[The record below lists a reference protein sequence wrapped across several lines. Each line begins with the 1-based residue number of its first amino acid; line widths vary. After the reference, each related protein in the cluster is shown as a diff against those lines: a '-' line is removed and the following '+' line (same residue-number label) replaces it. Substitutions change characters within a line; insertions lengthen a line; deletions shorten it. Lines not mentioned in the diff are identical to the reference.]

1 MTTHK
6 LKNVFEQSFFLLL
19 LLSPIVGFWACE
31 NKQEEQAET
40 DEVTFEL
47 QDYPVNSPLF
57 TYEDSVLLKNGMA
70 SFQLEPGLRIEL
82 IAADPLVGDPAAF
95 AFDENGVMY
104 VAENRGYPDPAEGGT
119 PTKSGIIARLEDRD
133 GDGRFDHRTELVTGL
148 TYPNGIMV
156 WRGGVFVTCA
166 PDIFY
171 FKDTNGDGIADV
183 RKVVLTG
190 FNADKT
196 AQIRTSHPT
205 LGMDG
210 WIYVTSGLNGGNV
223 TSPEHPDRDA
233 VAFSPADGRF
243 HPETLEFQTT
253 GGRSQFGLTFDPYGR
268 RFGASNRHPL
278 QQIVIEPWYLKRNPH
293 LLFNQTVQN
302 VAKAEAEAVV
312 YPISNAVTSADFIPK
327 LIGLSHKGTFTSACS
342 PIIYNGTAL
351 NADHR
356 GNAFICEPAQ
366 NLVQRQIMSADGV
379 SFRSERAYENREFLA
394 SSDSWFNPV
403 FLSHGPDGALYLAD
417 MYRKVIDHPSYVPEA
432 ARGGLDFQSGKNK
445 GRIYRIVKKEF
456 TQKTAP
462 KEVRLGS
469 SSSSKDLVLSLE
481 SKEEWVRATAHR
493 LLLERLDPTAIPMLT
508 DLAKKG
514 ELPEGRVRAL
524 WLLQSLG
531 ALDVELLERAIRDKE
546 SGVREQAVSLSGK
559 LKDKYPDLIHSLIEA
574 TKDDDMRV
582 RYLSS
587 LELGS
592 VDTEKV
598 IHALAKVAAQDG
610 QNPWSRAGV
619 LSGIGN
625 QLPEFLGEFRKTDPL
640 GNVAF
645 AAMMQDLGELF
656 GNSAQPEDCQVL
668 LEDMVSSDGALEWR
682 VATALGLL
690 KGLEG
695 RGNIQADNGL
705 IYALASTK
713 SQGIKKQELRDF
725 IDQVAEMAVEEN
737 ESIRSRGIATA
748 LLGYTQFE
756 ISGPTLKELLAAKN
770 PPEIQ
775 LEAVRSL
782 ARLNDPRSALILL
795 SAEAWSAYTPQIKS
809 AVISAIVA
817 RSPTVLQ
824 LFSAIEDKV
833 VAPAEIPSMIRQ
845 RLMNDANTEVRD
857 KAAFLFEDLE
867 SGGRMQVYEEFL
879 SILENPGDPV
889 LGQGV
894 FKKTC
899 SSCHTYAGEGGEVGP
914 DLTGVNNQPGDALLL
929 HTIVPNYEVLPAY
942 QAITIQTKD
951 GRSISGW
958 ISAESE
964 NSMTLRTAFGS
975 NESILRSNI
984 VSIQNSGLSLMPDG
998 LEQTMTK
1005 DDMANLI
1012 AFLKSGAD

>member
-1 MTTHK
+1 MTTHR
-6 LKNVFEQSFFLLL
+6 LNIFQQSFFLLL
-19 LLSPIVGFWACE
+19 LFSPLFGFWACE
-31 NKQEEQAET
+31 NKQEGQAEA
-40 DEVTFEL
+40 DEIIFEL
-47 QDYPVNSPLF
+47 QEYPVNSPLY
-57 TYEDSVLLKNGMA
+57 TYEDSVSLKNGMA

-82 IAADPLVGDPAAF
+82 IAADPLVGDPSAF

-148 TYPNGIMV
+148 SYPNGIMV

-166 PDIFY
+166 PDIYY
-171 FKDTNGDGIADV
+171 FKDTNGDGKADV
-183 RKVVLTG
+183 KRVVLTG

-205 LGMDG
+205 LGLDG

-223 TSPEHPDRDA
+223 SSPEHPERES
-233 VAFSPADGRF
+233 VAFSPSDGRF

-253 GGRSQFGLTFDPYGR
+253 GGRSQFGLAFDPYGR

-278 QQIVIEPWYLKRNPH
+278 QQIVIEPWYLQRNPH
-293 LLFNQTVQN
+293 LLFNQTIQN
-302 VAKAEAEAVV
+302 VAKAEADAVV

-351 NADHR
+351 NSDHR
-356 GNAFICEPAQ
+356 GNTFICEPAQ

-379 SFRSERAYENREFLA
+379 SFRSQRAYENREFLA

-403 FLSHGPDGALYLAD
+403 FLSHGPEGALYLAD
-417 MYRKVIDHPSYVPEA
+417 MYRKVIDHPSYVPET
-432 ARGGLDFQSGKNK
+432 ARGGLDFESGRNM
-445 GRIYRIVKKEF
+445 GRIYRIVNKDF
-456 TQKTAP
+456 IQP
-462 KEVRLGS
+462 KRSREYGLGS
-469 SSSSKDLVLSLE
+469 SSSIKELVSYLE
-481 SKEEWVRATAHR
+481 FEEEWVRATAHR
-493 LLLERLDPTAIPMLT
+493 LLLERSDITAVPLLT
-508 DLAKKG
+508 ELSEKG
-514 ELPEGRVRAL
+514 ELPEGRVRSL
-524 WLLQSLG
+524 WLLESLD
-531 ALDVELLERAIRDKE
+531 ALNGDILKRAIKDKE
-546 SGVREQAVSLSGK
+546 AGVREQAVLLAGK
-559 LKDKYPDLIHSLIEA
+559 LKDQYPELIHSLIEA
-574 TKDDDMRV
+574 TEDGEIRV
-582 RYLSS
+582 RYLAS

-592 VDTEKV
+592 ELGEKV
-598 IHALAKVAAQDG
+598 IHALAKVASKDG
-610 QNPWSRAGV
+610 DNQWSRAAV

-625 QLPEFLGEFRKTDPL
+625 QLPEFLERFRRTDPIE
-640 GNVAF
+640 NDPF

-656 GNSAQPEDCQVL
+656 GNAAQAEECQVL
-668 LEDMVSSDGALEWR
+668 LEDMVTTEGGLDWR
-682 VATALGLL
+682 MATTLGLL

-695 RGNIQADNGL
+695 RDQIKTDNGL
-705 IYALASTK
+705 FFALARAK
-713 SQGIKKQELRDF
+713 SPGTDKEELTSF
-725 IDQVAEMAVEEN
+725 INKVAGVAMEKN
-737 ESIRSRGIATA
+737 EALRSRLVATSV
-748 LLGYTQFE
+748 LGYTEFA
-756 ISGPTLKELLAAKN
+756 IAGASLKELLAAQN

-775 LEAVRSL
+775 LEAVRAL
-782 ARLNDPRSALILL
+782 ARLNDPRSGKILL
-795 SAEAWSAYTPQIKS
+795 SGDGWSTYTPQIKS
-809 AVISAIVA
+809 AVISALVS

-833 VAPAEIPSMIRQ
+833 VAPAEIPSMTRQ
-845 RLMNDANTEVRD
+845 RLMNDSNKEVRNM
-857 KAAFLFEDLE
+857 AALLFEDLE

-879 SILENPGDPV
+879 SVLENPGDPV
-889 LGQGV
+889 SGKGV
-894 FKKTC
+894 FEKTC

-942 QAITIQTKD
+942 QAITVQTKD

-958 ISAESE
+958 VSAESE

-1005 DDMANLI
+1005 KDMANLI
-1012 AFLKSGAD
+1012 AFLKSGGN

>member
-1 MTTHK
+1 MTSRKINLYLHS
-6 LKNVFEQSFFLLL
+6 LFLLL
-19 LLSPIVGFWACE
+19 LLSPLIGFWAFE
-31 NKQEEQAET
+31 NKNNEEGETQE
-40 DEVTFEL
+40 VVFEL
-47 QDYPVNSPLF
+47 QDHPVNSPLY
-57 TYEDSVLLKNGMA
+57 TYEDTVPLKNGMA

-82 IAADPLVGDPAAF
+82 IAAEPLVGDPSAF

-104 VAENRGYPDPAEGGT
+104 VAENRGYPDPAEGGS
-119 PTKSGIIARLEDRD
+119 PTSFGIIARLEDRD
-133 GDGRFDHRTELVTGL
+133 GDGKFDHRTEFVTGL

-166 PDIFY
+166 PDIYY

-223 TSPEHPDRDA
+223 TSPEHPERDP
-233 VAFSPADGRF
+233 VVFSPADGRF
-243 HPETLEFQTT
+243 HPETLEFQIT

-268 RFGASNRHPL
+268 RFGSSNRHPL

-327 LIGLSHKGTFTSACS
+327 LIGLSHKGTFTSACG

-351 NADHR
+351 NAEHR

-366 NLVQRQIMSADGV
+366 NLVQRQIISADGI
-379 SFRSERAYENREFLA
+379 SFRSELAYENREFLA
-394 SSDSWFNPV
+394 SSDNWFNPV
-403 FLSHGPDGALYLAD
+403 FLSHGPYGALYLAD

-432 ARGGLDFQSGKNK
+432 ARGGLDFESGKNK
-445 GRIYRIVKKEF
+445 GRIYRIVKKDF
-456 TQKTAP
+456 TQNSEP
-462 KEVRLGS
+462 LENRLGS
-469 SSSSKDLVLSLE
+469 SSSIKDLVLSLE

-493 LLLERLDPTAIPMLT
+493 LLLERLDPAAIPMLS
-508 DLAKKG
+508 DLAEKG
-514 ELPEGRVRAL
+514 ELPEGRARAL
-524 WLLQSLG
+524 WLLQSLD
-531 ALDVELLERAIRDKE
+531 ALKVAILKKAISDKE
-546 SGVREQAVSLSGK
+546 AGVREQAVYLSGK
-559 LKDKYPDLIHSLIEA
+559 LKGQYPDLIHSLIEA
-574 TKDDDMRV
+574 TEDDEIRV

-592 VDTEKV
+592 EKGEKV
-598 IHALAKVAAQDG
+598 IHALARVAAKDG
-610 QNPWSRAGV
+610 ENPWSRAGV
-619 LSGIGN
+619 LTGIGN
-625 QLPEFLGEFRKTDPL
+625 QLPEFLERFRKTDPL
-640 GNVAF
+640 GKVAF

-656 GNSAQPEDCQVL
+656 GNAAQPADCQLL
-668 LEDMVSSDGALEWR
+668 LEDMVSSEGDLDWR
-682 VATALGLL
+682 MATALGLL

-695 RGNIQADNGL
+695 RDEINADNGL
-705 IYALASTK
+705 IYALATTK
-713 SQGIKKQELRDF
+713 SPDLEKQELKDF
-725 IDQVAEMAVEEN
+725 IEQVAVMALEEN
-737 ESIRSRGIATA
+737 GSLRPRIVATA

-756 ISGPTLKELLAAKN
+756 ISGGFLKELLEAKN

-775 LEAVRSL
+775 LESVSSL
-782 ARLNDPRSALILL
+782 ARLNDPRSGLILL
-795 SAEAWSAYTPQIKS
+795 SEEAWSAYTPQVKS

-833 VAPAEIPSMIRQ
+833 MAPAEIPSMIRQ
-845 RLMNDANTEVRD
+845 RLMEDTNKEVRD
-857 KAAFLFEDLE
+857 KAALLFEDLE
-867 SGGRMQVYEEFL
+867 SGGRMQVYEDFL
-879 SILENPGDPV
+879 AILKNPGDPV
-889 LGQGV
+889 LGKGV
-894 FKKTC
+894 FEKTC

-942 QAITIQTKD
+942 QAITISTKD

-964 NSMTLRTAFGS
+964 NSITLRTAFGS

-984 VSIQNSGLSLMPDG
+984 VSIHNSGLSLMPDG

-1005 DDMANLI
+1005 EDMANLI
-1012 AFLKSGAD
+1012 AFLKSGGY

>member
-1 MTTHK
+1 MTTNNIK
-6 LKNVFEQSFFLLL
+6 LFPQSFVSLLL
-19 LLSPIVGFWACE
+19 FSSLVGLWACE
-31 NKQEEQAET
+31 KNTDIEAEPQE
-40 DEVTFEL
+40 VVFEL
-47 QDYPVNSPLF
+47 QDYPVNSPLY
-57 TYEDSVLLKNGMA
+57 TYEDSVSLKNGMA

-82 IAADPLVGDPAAF
+82 IAADPLVGDPSAF

-104 VAENRGYPDPAEGGT
+104 VAENRGYPDPAEGGS

-171 FKDTNGDGIADV
+171 FKDTNGDGKADV
-183 RKVVLTG
+183 KKVVLTG

-223 TSPEHPDRDA
+223 TSPEYPDRDP
-233 VAFSPADGRF
+233 VTFSPADGRF

-253 GGRSQFGLTFDPYGR
+253 GGRSQFGLAFDPFGR

-302 VAKAEAEAVV
+302 VAKAEADAIV

-342 PIIYNGTAL
+342 PIIYNGTSLSAE
-351 NADHR
+351 HR

-366 NLVQRQIMSADGV
+366 NLIQRQIIRADGV
-379 SFRSERAYENREFLA
+379 SFHSELVYENREFLA

-417 MYRKVIDHPSYVPEA
+417 MYRKVIDHPSYVPET
-432 ARGGLDFQSGKNK
+432 ARGGLDFESGRNM
-445 GRIYRIVKKEF
+445 GRIYRIVDKNFIQPKKN
-456 TQKTAP
+456 
-462 KEVRLGS
+462 RGYSLGS
-469 SSSSKDLVLSLE
+469 STSIKDLVSYLE
-481 SKEEWVRATAHR
+481 FEEEWVRATAHR
-493 LLLERLDPTAIPMLT
+493 LLLERSDITAAPLLT
-508 DLAKKG
+508 ELSEKGALA
-514 ELPEGRVRAL
+514 EGRARSL
-524 WLLQSLG
+524 WLLESLD
-531 ALDVELLERAIRDKE
+531 ALNGEILKIAIKDKE
-546 SGVREQAVSLSGK
+546 AGVREQAVLLAGK
-559 LKDKYPDLIHSLIEA
+559 LKDQYPDLINALIEA
-574 TKDDDMRV
+574 TDDGEIRI
-582 RYLSS
+582 RYLAA

-592 VDTEKV
+592 EKGDRV
-598 IHALAKVAAQDG
+598 IQALSQVAAKDG
-610 QNPWSRAGV
+610 DNQWSRAAV

-625 QLPEFLGEFRKTDPL
+625 QLPEFLERFRKTDPIEN
-640 GNVAF
+640 GPF

-656 GNSAQPEDCQVL
+656 GNAAQAEECQIL
-668 LEDMVSSDGALEWR
+668 LEDMVTTEGGLDWR
-682 VATALGLL
+682 MATTLGLL

-695 RGNIQADNGL
+695 RDQIKTDKGL
-705 IYALASTK
+705 FFALAGMNSPGTDK
-713 SQGIKKQELRDF
+713 EELTSF
-725 IDQVAEMAVEEN
+725 IDNVSDVAMEEN
-737 ESIRSRGIATA
+737 ESLRSRLVATA
-748 LLGYTQFE
+748 VLGYTEFE
-756 ISGPTLKELLAAKN
+756 IAGASLKELLAAQN

-775 LEAVRSL
+775 LAAVRAL
-782 ARLNDPRSALILL
+782 ARLNDPRSGMILL
-795 SAEAWSAYTPQIKS
+795 SDDAWSAYTPQIKS

-824 LFSAIEDKV
+824 LFSAIEEKV
-833 VAPAEIPSMIRQ
+833 VAPAEIPSMTRQ
-845 RLMNDANTEVRD
+845 RLMNDSNQEVRN
-857 KAAFLFEDLE
+857 KAALLFEDLE

-879 SILENPGDPV
+879 SVLENPGDPV
-889 LGQGV
+889 SGKGV
-894 FKKTC
+894 FEKTC

-942 QAITIQTKD
+942 QAITVQTKD

-958 ISAESE
+958 VSAESE

-975 NESILRSNI
+975 NESILRTNI
-984 VSIQNSGLSLMPDG
+984 VSIHNPGLSLMPDG

-1005 DDMANLI
+1005 EDMANLI
-1012 AFLKSGAD
+1012 AFLKSGGN